1 MTCKAL
7 GVVGVLLV
15 ASLATAHAAL
25 AQQPEKKQPRI
36 LAVHADVDITETL
49 FIRGIRFGFPQ
60 GEGFAA
66 IALPGGRA
74 TVLTILDWTDRKIEA
89 ALPDELL
96 PPSPTNI
103 PGLPQTR
110 NQAYKVFV
118 STGQGLR
125 DELDLTIKPR
135 LGEAHVDPTQVQLRV
150 GVPCAAGFYIR
161 AVNPT
166 GTVVCEADLVGTGG
180 GDVTAVTATPPLFST
195 GGPLPD
201 ISLPGVIIGP
211 TTTAIGTIALS
222 SNTSSNNTASGSSA
236 LSNNTTGF
244 NNTASGFE
252 TLRDNT
258 GGFNNTAS
266 GSRALRKNTSSNNT
280 ASGSSALSNNTTGS
294 QNTASGVNALLNNSD
309 GFNNTASGFGTLFQN
324 ITGSNNTAIG
334 FNADVTAD
342 NLTNATVIGA
352 SARVD
357 ASNKIRLGN
366 TAVTVIEGRVAFTA
380 VSDRNQKENFQPLDG
395 HAMLEK
401 IRAIPVQS
409 WNYIGQDPTQ
419 FRHYG
424 PVAQDFFAAFGHDA
438 IGTIGTPT
446 TINSGDMQGI
456 LMIAIQALEERT
468 AEQRETITRLQAAN
482 ADLKVRLEDL
492 EQLVLAKEALLST
505 SQ

>member
-15 ASLATAHAAL
+15 ASLATAHTAL

-211 TTTAIGTIALS
+211 TNTAIGTIALS
-222 SNTSSNNTASGSSA
+222 S
-236 LSNNTTGF
+236 
-244 NNTASGFE
+244 
-252 TLRDNT
+252 
-258 GGFNNTAS
+258 
-266 GSRALRKNTSSNNT
+266 NTSSNNT